1 MQSITVIA
9 MDKDGYAES
18 FVIRRS
24 GVVEVEFPRSFGWMR
39 FIVRSDDVIVYEAS
53 AVVNTVWNDTA
64 ELVRFAE
71 DVFSVADL
79 YVDERMLAYID
90 KCLYERRC
98 VPQSTWESTLTCT
111 AEEFMRFMRDKLIDS
126 GVPEDVLPYIDMD
139 SYVDHVIERNDLYC
153 QFTGLL
159 TGVDYVT
166 ERYPFKWSSSY

>member
-18 FVIRRS
+18 FVIRRRATTK
-24 GVVEVEFPRSFGWMR
+24 VEFPRSFGWMR
-39 FIVRSDDVIVYEAS
+39 FIARADDTIMYEAS
-53 AVVNTVWNDTA
+53 CVVNTVWNDTA

-79 YVDERMLAYID
+79 YVDERALAYID
-90 KCLYERRC
+90 KCLYERRF
-98 VPQSTWESTLTCT
+98 VPQSTWEATLTCT
-111 AEEFMRFMRDKLIDS
+111 EDEFARYIKDKLIDS
-126 GVPEDVLPYIDMD
+126 GVPDDLFPYVDMD
-139 SYVDHVIERNDLYC
+139 GYVDSVIERNDLYC

-159 TGVDYVT
+159 TGADYVT